1 MIAENVL
8 GSCRLPGNSALSFVP
23 YIARNS
29 EPDAGRIAMDSGRPL
44 VLVTALPPRI
54 AYDGA
59 VKIAKP
65 ALADDSILKQA
76 AEKLGIA
83 RPGHA
88 DRRGYAEEL
97 TRPGAPL
104 PGGRD

>member
-1 MIAENVL
+1 V
-8 GSCRLPGNSALSFVP
+8 
-23 YIARNS
+23 ARNS
-29 EPDAGRIAMDSGRPL
+29 EPDGGRIAMDRGRSL

-54 AYDGA
+54 GYDGA

-65 ALADDSILKQA
+65 ALVDDSILKQA